1 MVLLLTQ
8 YTQRSVAEG
17 SGPAD
22 AEVAGWAAALR
33 QDALG
38 AAGALR
44 RALEAVRAQDPG
56 DGYTTSGSPPP
67 GNEEDGTLAAAVQAV
82 AASIQ
87 QAEAALQAASLDPS
101 SAQLLR
107 QCSDR
112 LAQLLGITT

>member
-1 MVLLLTQ
+1 MSLLTQ

-33 QDALG
+33 QGALG
-38 AAGALR
+38 AAGVLR

-56 DGYTTSGSPPP
+56 DGYTTSGSPP

-112 LAQLLGITT
+112 LAQLLGITA